1 MSTSSKPRGLSTLS
15 VHAGQAPDARTGAVM
30 TPIFATSTFAQS
42 SPGVHTGWEY
52 ARSGN
57 PTRAALE
64 ACVAELEGGARGF
77 AFASGLAAEN
87 AVLDLLDAGSHIVA
101 GSDVYGGT
109 WRLFTRV
116 RERTSGLS
124 VTYVDPTAIAAIEAA
139 LRPETRMIW
148 VESPGNPLLSLADLE
163 AVGRLGK
170 ARGILT
176 VADNTFAS
184 PALQRPIPLGI
195 DIVVHSATKYLNG
208 HSDVVA
214 GIAVTADGDV
224 GDRLAFLQ
232 NATGGVLDPF
242 QSFLV
247 LRGIKTLPLR
257 MERHSRNGLAVAR
270 WLEAHPRVAK
280 VIYPG
285 LPSHPQHDLAKR
297 QMTGFGGMISAY
309 LDTDLAGTTRA
320 LERLRLFTLA
330 ESLGGVESLMGHP
343 WTMSHASLPED
354 KRRALGVTSSLIRLS
369 VGVEDE
375 ADLIGDLQQAL
386 DISK

>member
-1 MSTSSKPRGLSTLS
+1 MTDSRTPRGLSTLA
-15 VHAGQAPDARTGAVM
+15 VHAGQSPDPQTGAVM
-30 TPIFATSTFAQS
+30 TPIYASSTFAQS

-64 ACVAELEGGARGF
+64 SCVAELEGGARGF

-87 AVLDLLDAGSHIVA
+87 AVLDLLDAGSHVVA
-101 GSDVYGGT
+101 GTDIYGGT
-109 WRLFTRV
+109 WRLFQRV
-116 RERTSGLS
+116 RARTAGLS
-124 VTYVDPTAIAAIEAA
+124 VTFVDPSDLSAVEAA
-139 LRPETRMIW
+139 LRPDTRMIW
-148 VESPGNPLLSLADLE
+148 VESPGNPLLSLADL
-163 AVGRLGK
+163 AAIGRLGK

-214 GIAVTADGDV
+214 GIAVTATAEV
-224 GDRLAFLQ
+224 GERLAFLQ

-257 MERHSRNGLAVAR
+257 MERHSRNGLAIAK
-270 WLEAHPRVAK
+270 WLESHPKVAK
-280 VIYPG
+280 VLYPG
-285 LPSHPQHDLAKR
+285 LPSHPQHALAQR
-297 QMTGFGGMISAY
+297 QMSGFGGMIAAY
-309 LDTDLAGTTRA
+309 LDIDLTGTTRM
-320 LERLRLFTLA
+320 LERVRLFTLA
-330 ESLGGVESLMGHP
+330 ESLGGVESLIGHP
-343 WTMSHASLPED
+343 WTMSHASLPENH
-354 KRRALGVTSSLIRLS
+354 RRSLGVPPSLIRLS

-375 ADLIGDLQQAL
+375 ADLIGDLAQAL
-386 DISK
+386 VG

>member
-1 MSTSSKPRGLSTLS
+1 MTDSRTPRGLSTLA
-15 VHAGQAPDARTGAVM
+15 VHAGQSPDPQTGAVM
-30 TPIFATSTFAQS
+30 TPIYASSTFAQS

-64 ACVAELEGGARGF
+64 SCVAELEGGARGF

-87 AVLDLLDAGSHIVA
+87 AVLDLLDAGSHVVA
-101 GSDVYGGT
+101 GTDIYGGT
-109 WRLFTRV
+109 WRLFQRV
-116 RERTSGLS
+116 RARTAGLS
-124 VTYVDPTAIAAIEAA
+124 VTFVDPSDLSAVEAA
-139 LRPETRMIW
+139 LRPDTRMIW
-148 VESPGNPLLSLADLE
+148 VESPGNPLLSLADL
-163 AVGRLGK
+163 AAIGRLGK

-214 GIAVTADGDV
+214 GIAVTATAEV
-224 GDRLAFLQ
+224 GERLAFLQ

-257 MERHSRNGLAVAR
+257 MERHSRNGLAIAK
-270 WLEAHPRVAK
+270 WLESHPKVAK
-280 VIYPG
+280 VLYPG
-285 LPSHPQHDLAKR
+285 LPSHPQHALAQR
-297 QMTGFGGMISAY
+297 QMSGFGGMIAAY
-309 LDTDLAGTTRA
+309 LDIDLTGTTRM
-320 LERLRLFTLA
+320 LERVRLFTLA
-330 ESLGGVESLMGHP
+330 ESLGGVESLIGHP
-343 WTMSHASLPED
+343 WTMSHASLPENH
-354 KRRALGVTSSLIRLS
+354 RRSLGVTPSLIRLS

-375 ADLIGDLQQAL
+375 ADLIGDLAQAL
-386 DISK
+386 VG

>member
-1 MSTSSKPRGLSTLS
+1 MSPSAKPRGLSTLA
-15 VHAGQAPDARTGAVM
+15 VHAGQSPDPQTGAVM
-30 TPIFATSTFAQS
+30 TPIYATSTFAQS

-64 ACVAELEGGARGF
+64 ACVADLEGGVRGF
-77 AFASGLAAEN
+77 AFASGLAAES
-87 AVLDLLDAGSHIVA
+87 AVLDLLDAGAHVVA
-101 GSDVYGGT
+101 GCDVYGGT

-116 RERTSGLS
+116 RQRTSGLS
-124 VTYVDPTAIAAIEAA
+124 VTYVDSSDPAAIAAA

-148 VESPGNPLLSLADLE
+148 VETPGNPLLSLADL
-163 AVGRLGK
+163 AAIARLGK

-184 PALQRPIPLGI
+184 PALQRPLALGI

-214 GIAVTADGDV
+214 GIAVTADVVRGE
-224 GDRLAFLQ
+224 RLAFLQ
-232 NATGGVLDPF
+232 NATGAVLDPF

-257 MERHSRNGLAVAR
+257 MERHCRNGLALAR
-270 WLEAHPRVAK
+270 WLEAHPRVAR

-285 LPSHPQHDLAKR
+285 LPSHPQHDLARR
-297 QMTGFGGMISAY
+297 QMSGFGGMIAVY
-309 LDTDLAGTTRA
+309 LDSDMTGTVRA
-320 LERLRLFTLA
+320 LERLTLFTLA

-354 KRRALGVTSSLIRLS
+354 QRRALGVTPNLIRLS
-369 VGVEDE
+369 VGIEDE
-375 ADLIGDLQQAL
+375 ADLIADLEQAL
-386 DISK
+386 G